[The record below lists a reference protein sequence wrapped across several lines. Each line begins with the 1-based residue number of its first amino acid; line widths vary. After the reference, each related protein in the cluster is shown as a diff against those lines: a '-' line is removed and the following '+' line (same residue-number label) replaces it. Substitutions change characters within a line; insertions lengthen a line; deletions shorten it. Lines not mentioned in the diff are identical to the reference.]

1 MQIQQNQ
8 LEINRKTVNKQ
19 IGICINCGSI
29 AVKIE
34 NYGVF
39 CKDCGSFF
47 DVEHKKWWMNI
58 HVEIFVDIMI
68 YTLNLEI
75 QRIAYLKNTV
85 QFVIWNWFQDIPNVL
100 VVITHLGVVYHN
112 GILL

>member
-1 MQIQQNQ
+1 MDMQIQQNQ

-29 AVKIE
+29 SVKIE

-47 DVEHKKWWMNI
+47 DVEHKK
-58 HVEIFVDIMI
+58 
-68 YTLNLEI
+68 
-75 QRIAYLKNTV
+75 
-85 QFVIWNWFQDIPNVL
+85 
-100 VVITHLGVVYHN
+100 
-112 GILL
+112 